1 MFRRVK
7 VGPVLAMVG
16 LLLLAACVTLPPVV
30 PNTASPFKSVAVLPV
45 VNNSIDVEAPAAV
58 QEALYQEAL
67 HYHFP
72 VIKPNAETNQILKD
86 QMSLTLGSQLDMATP
101 QKLGTALG
109 VDTVLYASL
118 EDFSQKI
125 TGIYNVKRVRIR
137 AKLVDCKTGEVL
149 WKNGIGIKQA
159 LSAGGSFLK
168 MVPGVNLAIGAAG
181 ALSSIASR
189 ISDKNDVALAKFL
202 GDEIEAPWI
211 ELPERSTGIEMAA
224 AESIGGKV
232 LSKAMGTVLKE
243 ETDKAVDVLFHGY
256 YHAGGLGQPVTYG
269 KMLPTGPGAV
279 AQPKVGM

>member
-1 MFRRVK
+1 MIRKSVA
-7 VGPVLAMVG
+7 PG
-16 LLLLAACVTLPPVV
+16 LLLVLCALHTACVTLPPVT
-30 PNTASPFKSVAVLPV
+30 PNPGSPVKSLAILPV
-45 VNNSIDVEAPAAV
+45 VNNSVDVDGPAAV

-72 VIKPNAETNQILKD
+72 VVKPNAETNQILKD

-109 VDTVLYASL
+109 VDAVMYASL

-149 WKNGIGIKQA
+149 WKNGIGVKQA
-159 LSAGGSFLK
+159 LTAGGSILSQ
-168 MVPGVNLAIGAAG
+168 VPGVNLAIGAAG
-181 ALSSIASR
+181 ALSSLASKV
-189 ISDKNDVALAKFL
+189 SDKSDVALPKFL
-202 GDEIEAPWI
+202 GDDLDAPWV
-211 ELPERSTGIEMAA
+211 ELPERSTGVEMAA
-224 AESIGGKV
+224 VESVGGKV

-256 YHAGGLGQPVTYG
+256 YHAGGFGQPVTYG
-269 KMLPTGPGAV
+269 KMLITGPG
-279 AQPKVGM
+279 Q

>member
-1 MFRRVK
+1 MLARVR
-7 VGPVLAMVG
+7 VSPILAMVG
-16 LLLLAACVTLPPVV
+16 LLLITACVNLPPVV
-30 PNTASPFKSVAVLPV
+30 PNPGSPVKSLAVLPV
-45 VNNSIDVEAPAAV
+45 VNNSIDVDGPAAV

-72 VIKPNAETNQILKD
+72 VVKPNAETNQILKD

-101 QKLGTALG
+101 QKLGAALG
-109 VDTVLYASL
+109 VDAVMYASL

-125 TGIYNVKRVRIR
+125 TGIYNVKRVRVR

-159 LSAGGSFLK
+159 LTAGGSFLSQ
-168 MVPGVNLAIGAAG
+168 VPGVNLAIGAAG
-181 ALSSIASR
+181 ALSSIASK
-189 ISDKNDVALAKFL
+189 ISDKNDVALSKFL
-202 GDEIEAPWI
+202 GDEIDAPWV

-224 AESIGGKV
+224 VESVGGKV

-269 KMLPTGPGAV
+269 TMLPTGPG
-279 AQPKVGM
+279 Q

>member
-1 MFRRVK
+1 MMRK
-7 VGPVLAMVG
+7 VVTPVLVLILCA
-16 LLLLAACVTLPPVV
+16 LFSACVNLPPVV
-30 PNTASPFKSVAVLPV
+30 PNTASPYKSIAVLPV

-72 VIKPNAETNQILKD
+72 AVKPNAETNQILKD

-109 VDTVLYASL
+109 VDAVMYASL

-159 LSAGGSFLK
+159 LTAGGSFLSH
-168 MVPGVNLAIGAAG
+168 VPGVNLAIGAAG
-181 ALSSIASR
+181 ALSSLGSKL
-189 ISDKNDVALAKFL
+189 SDKSDVALPKFL
-202 GDEIEAPWI
+202 GDDLDAPWV
-211 ELPERSTGIEMAA
+211 ELPERTTGIEMAA

-232 LSKAMGTVLKE
+232 ISKAMGTVLKE
-243 ETDKAVDVLFHGY
+243 ETDAAVNVLFHGY

-269 KMLPTGPGAV
+269 KMLPTGPGR
-279 AQPKVGM
+279 

>member
-1 MFRRVK
+1 MMRKAVS
-7 VGPVLAMVG
+7 PVLALVLCALVG
-16 LLLLAACVTLPPVV
+16 ACVTLPPVT
-30 PNTASPFKSVAVLPV
+30 PNPGSPVKSLAILPV
-45 VNNSIDVEAPAAV
+45 VNNSVDVDGPAAV

-72 VIKPNAETNQILKD
+72 VVKPNAETNQILKD

-109 VDTVLYASL
+109 VDAVMYASL

-159 LSAGGSFLK
+159 LTAGGSLLSQ
-168 MVPGVNLAIGAAG
+168 VPGVNLAIGAAG
-181 ALSSIASR
+181 ALSSLASR
-189 ISDKNDVALAKFL
+189 ISDKSDVALPKFL
-202 GDEIEAPWI
+202 GDDLDAPWV
-211 ELPERSTGIEMAA
+211 ELPERSTGVEMAA
-224 AESIGGKV
+224 VESVGGKV

-256 YHAGGLGQPVTYG
+256 YHAGGFGQPVTYG
-269 KMLPTGPGAV
+269 KMLITGPGL
-279 AQPKVGM
+279 